1 MTVADPGEL
10 EKCCWR
16 VEKALC
22 AESTCFHKIKTSNF
36 LVSAGANTGP
46 LGHLQLHPLV
56 AVLPP
61 CAWQMT
67 SLLLVDMYPVY
78 IGEIARSCSK
88 SISVTIDTITHIV
101 KDDVIAEAVVV
112 GLTLLCY
119 RMLFHLVH
127 LLTSWPHKSQKLE
140 LGRSSLRRCTPPRP
154 LAGLPAMGKLSS
166 AHQWHRREETYML

>member
-1 MTVADPGEL
+1 MTLPDPGEL

-61 CAWQMT
+61 CARQMT
-67 SLLLVDMYPVY
+67 SLLLVDMHPVN

-101 KDDVIAEAVVV
+101 NDNVIAEAVVV
-112 GLTLLCY
+112 GFNPL
-119 RMLFHLVH
+119 MLQNVVPVSAS
-127 LLTSWPHKSQKLE
+127 TYVMATQ
-140 LGRSSLRRCTPPRP
+140 
-154 LAGLPAMGKLSS
+154 LA
-166 AHQWHRREETYML
+166 ET